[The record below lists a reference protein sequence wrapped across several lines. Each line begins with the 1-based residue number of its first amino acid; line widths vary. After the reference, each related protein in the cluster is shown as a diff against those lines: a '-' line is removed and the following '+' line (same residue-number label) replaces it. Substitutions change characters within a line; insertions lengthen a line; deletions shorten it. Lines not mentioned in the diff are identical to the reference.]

1 MKSAMKLAI
10 PLALILTLGVLGVFR
25 RVPLWAC
32 VFVGMGIQ
40 SAFSAIIE
48 FTVAFVASAVKVK
61 PYELDEADD
70 WQTSTT
76 PLDTEAE
83 DDAEVKP

>member
-1 MKSAMKLAI
+1 MKLAI
-10 PLALILTLGVLGVFR
+10 PLALILTLGALGVFR

-40 SAFSAIIE
+40 SAFSAAIE
-48 FTVAFVASAVKVK
+48 FTVAFIASAVKVK
-61 PYELDEADD
+61 PYEYAESGD
-70 WQTSTT
+70 WEISTT